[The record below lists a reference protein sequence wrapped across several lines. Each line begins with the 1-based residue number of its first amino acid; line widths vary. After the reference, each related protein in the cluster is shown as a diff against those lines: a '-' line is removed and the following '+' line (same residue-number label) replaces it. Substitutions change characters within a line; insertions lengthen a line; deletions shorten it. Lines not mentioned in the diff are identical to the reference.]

1 MRGSAAGDFFRG
13 FGRQIGGFGKGGRLW
28 FRDLQFLV
36 EKALF

>member
-1 MRGSAAGDFFRG
+1 MRGSAAGDFSG
-13 FGRQIGGFGKGGRLW
+13 VSSGKSEASVKEGGLW